1 MTQEPQDATIGDE
14 MIQMGRERDFDAL
27 DAAWMIQMEMA
38 EPPVDELFRVAQY
51 LVRKNFVDEAG
62 VLLWSLVETMTE
74 NLNAPAALKVAKYA
88 AIITPRD
95 RGIRD
100 ELVGLYRK
108 VHPENEHLDD
118 IIEASEL
125 ARTNDVATALK
136 FIDDFLHLRPG
147 AYVRHRMSR
156 RVAKVKGFDLL
167 EYVIEAESH
176 TYRHEAKDVLTY
188 WEPAAEDDFDALVA
202 FEGERL
208 NAMAKE
214 NPEELI
220 RMLLTNSPQQEVEFK
235 VLKIKLI
242 PSVIPQ
248 AEWTKWWGKAKTA
261 IKRSPWIDL
270 GTGTQPRLTLRKQA
284 AGFAEQF
291 MERFNFTKNV
301 FDKVKLVTEYLGEV
315 KGGQEIDADLA
326 RDIGAA
332 CAALASKAELAG
344 AFALLTVGQSLHKVC
359 AEAPDMAQ
367 PLAEKIHEIEDASDI
382 IQEIPTD
389 DASRNI
395 LEAWQEAA
403 PERWP
408 ELYAEAF
415 HVGSLRLCDII
426 ARELTKSENEE
437 LFIAA
442 AEETTAMPDKSALA
456 LGWVWR
462 YILSDGKPL
471 SDRLDP
477 ITVTCILLHLMNR
490 MERMPKHAE
499 GRTEARQ
506 NLNKLRAIISASDC
520 KLLVNLIE
528 SSDRETSRRLN
539 EAFEECEGLREE
551 TRHTLMLTLRGAHP
565 EEFAVKLNLWEDGHV
580 YMSQEGIDKCS
591 DALEKITTIDMR
603 AIAIA
608 IGEAAEKG
616 DLRENWEYKAALEER
631 ERLVERA
638 TRFRA
643 ELDRSRQISVSMLSG
658 DEANVGTTLTLRKPD
673 GAERSLTFLGPWDAD
688 IANGTYSYLAP
699 LSQKFMGKKVG
710 DKVEASFDEDHAE
723 YEIVAIAISPK
734 VSGE

>member
-1 MTQEPQDATIGDE
+1 MTQEPREMTVGDE
-14 MIQMGRERDFDAL
+14 MIQMGRERDFNAL
-27 DAAWMIQMEMA
+27 EAAWMTQMEMA
-38 EPPVDELFRVAQY
+38 EPPLDELFRVAQY
-51 LVRKNFVDEAG
+51 LVRKNFVDRAA
-62 VLLWSLVETMTE
+62 VMLWSLVEAMTE
-74 NLNAPAALKVAKYA
+74 KLNAPAALKVAKYA
-88 AIITPRD
+88 SILAPRD
-95 RGIRD
+95 KSLRD
-100 ELVGLYRK
+100 ELIDLYRK
-108 VHPENEHLDD
+108 VYPKSENLND
-118 IIEASEL
+118 IIEASDL
-125 ARTNDVATALK
+125 ARTNDVATAQK

-156 RVAKVKGFDLL
+156 RIAKVKGFDLL

-188 WEPAAEDDFDALVA
+188 WEPADDEDFDALVT
-202 FEGERL
+202 FEADRL
-208 NAMAKE
+208 NELSKE

-220 RMLLTNSPQQEVEFK
+220 RMLLASSPRQEIEFK

-242 PSVIPQ
+242 PAVIPK
-248 AEWTKWWGKAKTA
+248 AGWSKWWGKAKIA
-261 IKRSPWIDL
+261 IKRSSWIDL
-270 GTGTQPRLTLRKQA
+270 GTGTQPKLSLRSQA
-284 AGFAEQF
+284 AGFSEQF
-291 MERFNFTKNV
+291 MERFTATKIA
-301 FDKVKLVTEYLGEV
+301 FEKVGLVTEYLGEV
-315 KGGQEIDADLA
+315 KGDNKLDASLA
-326 RDIGAA
+326 RDLGTA
-332 CAALASKAELAG
+332 CAALASKADLAD
-344 AFALLTVGQSLHKVC
+344 AFALLAAAQLLHKAC
-359 AEAPDMAQ
+359 SEAPDMAA
-367 PLAEKIHEIEDASDI
+367 PLAEKIHEIQDASSI
-382 IQEIPTD
+382 IESIPND
-389 DASRNI
+389 DVGR
-395 LEAWQEAA
+395 LVLDAWQETGS
-403 PERWP
+403 ERWP

-415 HVGSLRLCDII
+415 HVGSLRQCDVIS
-426 ARELTKSENEE
+426 RELMKSENEE

-442 AEETTAMPDKSALA
+442 AEEATAMPDRSPLA
-456 LGWVWR
+456 LGWTWR
-462 YILSDGKPL
+462 YLLSEGKPL

-477 ITVTCILLHLMNR
+477 VTVTCILLHLMNR

-506 NLNKLRAIISASDC
+506 NLNKLRAIISASSC
-520 KLLVNLIE
+520 KLLVGLIE
-528 SSDRETSRRLN
+528 SSDRATGRRLH
-539 EAFEECEGLREE
+539 EAFEECEGLRDE
-551 TRHTLMLTLRGAHP
+551 TRHTLTLTLRAAHP
-565 EEFAVKLNLWEDGHV
+565 EEFAEKQELWEDGHI
-580 YMSQEGIDKCS
+580 YMSQDGIDKCS

-658 DEANVGTTLTLRKPD
+658 EEANVGTTLTLRKPD
-673 GAERSLTFLGPWDAD
+673 GAERSITFLGPWDAD

-710 DKVEASFDEDHAE
+710 DKVEASFGDDQAD